1 MVIADSGSVHP
12 RLRGELFAGEQD
24 SFSNFGSSPL
34 TRGTHYLL
42 TQHPRR
48 ARFIPAYAGNS
59 WFTVPLRM
67 PRGSSPL
74 TRGTR
79 KVGPDELIRLR
90 FIPAYAGNSSL
101 IHSSLM
107 ETTVHPRLRGE
118 LSGAVVEALIVGG
131 SSPLTRGTPGSN
143 VRPKDVLRFIPAYAG
158 NSQDT
163 HLVRDLPSVHPRLR
177 GELTIRISMV
187 ICTSGSS
194 PLTRGTL
201 NDSPYK
207 ALTRTVHPR
216 LRGELFI
223 VGVNVKSRVGS
234 SPLTRGTPK
243 RGAPVSGSGR
253 FIPAYAGNSKN
264 CG

>member
-1 MVIADSGSVHP
+1 
-12 RLRGELFAGEQD
+12 
-24 SFSNFGSSPL
+24 
-34 TRGTHYLL
+34 
-42 TQHPRR
+42 
-48 ARFIPAYAGNS
+48 
-59 WFTVPLRM
+59 M

-118 LSGAVVEALIVGG
+118 LASCKCVCSHEHG
-131 SSPLTRGTPGSN
+131 SSPLTRGTQRRSSRGPY
-143 VRPKDVLRFIPAYAG
+143 RRWFIPAYAG
-158 NSQDT
+158 NSWIQCAAQRCST
-163 HLVRDLPSVHPRLR
+163 VHPRLR

-216 LRGELFI
+216 LRGELLN
-223 VGVNVKSRVGS
+223 GAPLSQDQGGS
-234 SPLTRGTPK
+234 SPLTRGTQK
-243 RGAPVSGSGR
+243 TAAEGCRNKR
-253 FIPAYAGNSKN
+253 FIPAYAGNSE
-264 CG
+264 GRISRARPFAVHPRLRGELSFGIL

>member
-1 MVIADSGSVHP
+1 
-12 RLRGELFAGEQD
+12 
-24 SFSNFGSSPL
+24 
-34 TRGTHYLL
+34 
-42 TQHPRR
+42 
-48 ARFIPAYAGNS
+48 
-59 WFTVPLRM
+59 M

-90 FIPAYAGNSSL
+90 FIPAYAGNSL
-101 IHSSLM
+101 RVNAFVRM
-107 ETTVHPRLRGE
+107 NTVHPRLRGE
-118 LSGAVVEALIVGG
+118 LSGAVVEVLIVGG

-234 SPLTRGTPK
+234 SPLTRGTPLSRK
-243 RGAPVSGSGR
+243 RRIWLTR
-253 FIPAYAGNSKN
+253 FIPAYAGNSRHRRYLE
-264 CG
+264 

>member
-1 MVIADSGSVHP
+1 M
-12 RLRGELFAGEQD
+12 
-24 SFSNFGSSPL
+24 N
-34 TRGTHYLL
+34 
-42 TQHPRR
+42 
-48 ARFIPAYAGNS
+48 
-59 WFTVPLRM
+59 
-67 PRGSSPL
+67 
-74 TRGTR
+74 
-79 KVGPDELIRLR
+79 
-90 FIPAYAGNSSL
+90 
-101 IHSSLM
+101 
-107 ETTVHPRLRGE
+107 TVHPRLRGE

-216 LRGELFI
+216 LRGELLN
-223 VGVNVKSRVGS
+223 GAPLSQDQGGS
-234 SPLTRGTPK
+234 SPLTRGTLFWDFIEE
-243 RGAPVSGSGR
+243 VDER
-253 FIPAYAGNSKN
+253 FIPAYAGNSWTTFSWILSFSVHPRLRGELKT
-264 CG
+264 CR

>member
-1 MVIADSGSVHP
+1 MWSVHP
-12 RLRGELFAGEQD
+12 RLRGELGMAAKIAAATA
-24 SFSNFGSSPL
+24 GSSPL

-118 LSGAVVEALIVGG
+118 LAKLRFEERDGDG
-131 SSPLTRGTPGSN
+131 SSPLTRGTQRRSSRGPY
-143 VRPKDVLRFIPAYAG
+143 RRWFIPAYAG
-158 NSQDT
+158 NSWIQCAAQ
-163 HLVRDLPSVHPRLR
+163 RCS
-177 GELTIRISMV
+177 
-187 ICTSGSS
+187 
-194 PLTRGTL
+194 
-201 NDSPYK
+201 
-207 ALTRTVHPR
+207 TVHPR
-216 LRGELFI
+216 LRGEL
-223 VGVNVKSRVGS
+223 SRYAS
-234 SPLTRGTPK
+234 S
-243 RGAPVSGSGR
+243 S
-253 FIPAYAGNSKN
+253 
-264 CG
+264 

>member
-1 MVIADSGSVHP
+1 MPVS
-12 RLRGELFAGEQD
+12 LFAMI
-24 SFSNFGSSPL
+24 FPGSSPL
-34 TRGTHYLL
+34 TRGTHDTLL
-42 TQHPRR
+42 DL
-48 ARFIPAYAGNS
+48 ANYC
-59 WFTVPLRM
+59 
-67 PRGSSPL
+67 
-74 TRGTR
+74 
-79 KVGPDELIRLR
+79 R

-118 LSGAVVEALIVGG
+118 LASCKCVCSHEHG
-131 SSPLTRGTPGSN
+131 SSPLTRGTQRHSSRGPY
-143 VRPKDVLRFIPAYAG
+143 RRWFIPAYAG
-158 NSQDT
+158 NSWIQCAAQ
-163 HLVRDLPSVHPRLR
+163 RCS
-177 GELTIRISMV
+177 
-187 ICTSGSS
+187 
-194 PLTRGTL
+194 
-201 NDSPYK
+201 
-207 ALTRTVHPR
+207 TVHPR

>member
-1 MVIADSGSVHP
+1 
-12 RLRGELFAGEQD
+12 
-24 SFSNFGSSPL
+24 
-34 TRGTHYLL
+34 
-42 TQHPRR
+42 
-48 ARFIPAYAGNS
+48 
-59 WFTVPLRM
+59 
-67 PRGSSPL
+67 
-74 TRGTR
+74 
-79 KVGPDELIRLR
+79 
-90 FIPAYAGNSSL
+90 
-101 IHSSLM
+101 M

-118 LSGAVVEALIVGG
+118 LASCKCVCSHEHG

-216 LRGELFI
+216 LRGELLN
-223 VGVNVKSRVGS
+223 GAPLSQDQGGS
-234 SPLTRGTPK
+234 SPLTRGTQK
-243 RGAPVSGSGR
+243 TAAEGCRNKR
-253 FIPAYAGNSKN
+253 FIPAYAGNSE
-264 CG
+264 GRISRARPFAVHPRLRGELSFGIL

>member
-1 MVIADSGSVHP
+1 M
-12 RLRGELFAGEQD
+12 
-24 SFSNFGSSPL
+24 N
-34 TRGTHYLL
+34 
-42 TQHPRR
+42 
-48 ARFIPAYAGNS
+48 
-59 WFTVPLRM
+59 
-67 PRGSSPL
+67 
-74 TRGTR
+74 
-79 KVGPDELIRLR
+79 
-90 FIPAYAGNSSL
+90 
-101 IHSSLM
+101 
-107 ETTVHPRLRGE
+107 TVHPRLRGE

-216 LRGELFI
+216 LRGELLN
-223 VGVNVKSRVGS
+223 GAPLSQDQGGS
-234 SPLTRGTPK
+234 SPLTRGTLFWDFIEE
-243 RGAPVSGSGR
+243 VDER
-253 FIPAYAGNSKN
+253 FIPAYAGNSLPVSPTSTLGPVHPRLRGELAEKMRN
-264 CG
+264 KGYVPGSSPLTRGTRRDLASKLRKPPVHPRLRGELT

>member
-1 MVIADSGSVHP
+1 MPKRIDGSSPLTRGTLFTVTGTFLCGRFIPAYAGNSFYGDGDFFMWSVHP
-12 RLRGELFAGEQD
+12 RLRGELGMAAKIAAATA
-24 SFSNFGSSPL
+24 GSSPL

-118 LSGAVVEALIVGG
+118 LASCKCVCSHE
-131 SSPLTRGTPGSN
+131 
-143 VRPKDVLRFIPAYAG
+143 
-158 NSQDT
+158 
-163 HLVRDLPSVHPRLR
+163 H
-177 GELTIRISMV
+177 
-187 ICTSGSS
+187 
-194 PLTRGTL
+194 
-201 NDSPYK
+201 
-207 ALTRTVHPR
+207 
-216 LRGELFI
+216 
-223 VGVNVKSRVGS
+223 GS